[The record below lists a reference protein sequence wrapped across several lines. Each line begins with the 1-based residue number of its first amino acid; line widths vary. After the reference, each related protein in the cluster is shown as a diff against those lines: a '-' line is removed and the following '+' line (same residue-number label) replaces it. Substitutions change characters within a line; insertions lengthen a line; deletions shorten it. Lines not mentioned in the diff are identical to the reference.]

1 MPFCSKCG
9 REIEEL
15 GSTGQGICSN
25 CGVVAISTSTQNK
38 TQNPAYCVH
47 CGKELSG
54 EGTFCPHCGRSQKP
68 VEAKPLEI
76 TPKATA
82 QPIPVPAA
90 GTDGV
95 SVEGAVG
102 DGASV
107 GAGVGLRAGRG
118 AFFRFTIFLWS
129 SSLSSS
135 HSFSRFHLATYYPK
149 L

>member
-1 MPFCSKCG
+1 M
-9 REIEEL
+9 
-15 GSTGQGICSN
+15 
-25 CGVVAISTSTQNK
+25 A
-38 TQNPAYCVH
+38 
-47 CGKELSG
+47 
-54 EGTFCPHCGRSQKP
+54 
-68 VEAKPLEI
+68 
-76 TPKATA
+76 
-82 QPIPVPAA
+82 AA
-90 GTDGV
+90 GTDEV

-135 HSFSRFHLATYYPK
+135 HSLPRFHLTTYYPK